1 MKKENIGKNA
11 GIVWRTL
18 HDKEFELSFGALMEA
33 TRLNNTDLAAAI
45 GWLSRENKI
54 IVKEANNE
62 FFFTVYKECYY

>member
-1 MKKENIGKNA
+1 MKKDEIGKNA

-18 HDKEFELSFGALMEA
+18 HDKENEMSLGALVDE
-33 TRLNNTDLAAAI
+33 TKLSNTELAAAI

-54 IVKEANNE
+54 IVKESNNE

>member
-18 HDKEFELSFGALMEA
+18 HDKENEMSLGALVEA
-33 TRLNNTDLAAAI
+33 TRLSHTELAAAI

-54 IVKEANNE
+54 IVKETNGE

>member
-11 GIVWRTL
+11 GVVWRTL
-18 HDKEFELSFGALMEA
+18 HDKEHEMSLGALVEA
-33 TRLNNTDLAAAI
+33 TRLSHTELAAAI

-54 IVKEANNE
+54 IVKETNGE